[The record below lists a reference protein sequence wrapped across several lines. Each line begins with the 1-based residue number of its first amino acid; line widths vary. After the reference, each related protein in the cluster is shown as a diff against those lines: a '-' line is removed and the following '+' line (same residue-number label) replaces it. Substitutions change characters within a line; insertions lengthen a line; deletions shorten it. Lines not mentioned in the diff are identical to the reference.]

1 MGPCSIPFQ
10 GRAAWIMSSILHFPA
25 CPSPCLPLCCPWSAA
40 ILLLKITEQTPRQD
54 PVAQREAARSLD
66 CPGQGRGWPLARFA
80 VCSDLQMS
88 LHAKDCLCVY
98 KKGSFGTALRLSL
111 RLGPGTCLFQ
121 CISCKIGSWEKKMQR
136 GRMCLLLLL

>member
-10 GRAAWIMSSILHFPA
+10 GRAIWIMSSILHFPA
-25 CPSPCLPLCCPWSAA
+25 CPSPLLSLKRCHFA
-40 ILLLKITEQTPRQD
+40 IENNRTAPK
-54 PVAQREAARSLD
+54 ARSRRPEGGSKEPGL
-66 CPGQGRGWPLARFA
+66 PGQGRGWPLARFA

-111 RLGPGTCLFQ
+111 RLGPGTRLFQ
-121 CISCKIGSWEKKMQR
+121 CISCKIGSREKKMQR